1 VTTPLKALILEDL
14 QTDAE
19 LMLHELRRAGFDPN
33 WKRVQS
39 EGEFLANLAPD
50 VDVILADYHL
60 PMFDATRAL
69 ELLQQRALDIPFIVV
84 SGTITEESAVECMKR
99 GAYDYLLKDRL
110 ARLGPAVTRALEDRR
125 VREGKRQVEERY
137 RWVSENI
144 MDAVFLL
151 DLEGNVVFTNRRGEE
166 LTGYTEAEQRGR
178 AIWSILAPEGAAEAQ
193 RRLQA
198 VRSGQGVD
206 PSFETEVVRRDGT
219 RVSVESNVTSVFKD
233 GQLVGRLAVVHDI
246 STRRQAETALRDTS
260 QRLQTL
266 IDAAPVAIIALDEA
280 WRVVLW
286 NKSATR
292 MLGWMEHEVLGQA
305 VPTIPDHKR
314 AEFDAAV
321 AQNRRGIATLY
332 ETQRRRKDG
341 ALIDVISSTAPL
353 VDARGRVTG
362 SMGVLVD
369 LAEQK
374 QLEEQLRQSQKMEA
388 VGQLAGGIAH
398 DFNNLLTVIGG
409 RTYLLLTTLPEK
421 HPARP
426 NVELIQETAERAA
439 VLTRQLLAFSRKQI
453 LALQVLDLNTIVA
466 SIERILRR
474 LIGEHIQLV
483 IEPSPTPGW
492 VKVDPGQME
501 QVILNLSV
509 NARDAMPEGG
519 RLTIR
524 TAHVDVAEGTARTH
538 TEIEAG
544 RTILLEVRD
553 TGVGMSDEIRTRIF
567 EPFFTTKPAGH
578 GTRTRAGHGVWHR
591 QAERRQHRGLE
602 PARSG
607 QHLSDLPAE
616 GRRSRGDLTH
626 GRAGLSPH
634 RRPGDHLARRR
645 RGGCPGPGARYP
657 RAHGLQ
663 AHDRRQSRGGDPS
676 QSGPHGRDP
685 PPAHGRGHAGHE
697 RPPARR
703 SSRRGSARAQGAVHV
718 GLHGQR
724 HRAPRSPGPRHRL
737 RAEAVHAGQ
746 PLPESPR
753 GARRALTSPAP
764 GPAGAMMLD
773 RSRCPSAE

>member
-1 VTTPLKALILEDL
+1 MTTPLKALILEDL
-14 QTDAE
+14 QADAE

-99 GAYDYLLKDRL
+99 GASDYLLKDRL
-110 ARLGPAVTRALEDRR
+110 ARLGPAVIRALEDRR

-151 DLEGNVVFTNRRGEE
+151 DLEGHVVFTNRRGEE
-166 LTGYTEAEQRGR
+166 LTGYPEAEQRGR
-178 AIWSILAPEGAAEAQ
+178 PIWSLLAPEGAAEAQ

-206 PSFETEVVRRDGT
+206 PSFETEVVRRDGV

-246 STRRQAETALRDTS
+246 STRRRAETALRDTS

-266 IDAAPVAIIALDEA
+266 IDAAPVAIIAMDEA

-292 MLGWMEHEVLGQA
+292 MLGWNEHEVLGQA

-321 AQNRRGIATLY
+321 AQNRRGVATLY

-341 ALIDVISSTAPL
+341 TLIDVISSTAPL

-421 HPARP
+421 HPGRP

-483 IEPSPTPGW
+483 IEPSATPGW

-524 TAHVDVAEGTARTH
+524 TAHVGVAEAAARTH
-538 TEIEAG
+538 AEIQAG
-544 RTILLEVRD
+544 PAVLLEVRD
-553 TGVGMSDEIRTRIF
+553 TGIGMTDEIRTRIF

-578 GTRTRAGHGVWHR
+578 GTGLGLATVYGIVKQSGGTIEVLSQPGQGSTFQIYLPRVEETEATSPTDAPAPRHIGGSETILLVEDAEDVRDLARDILGLMGYNLMTASNPVEAIQVSQDHSGVIHLLLTDVVMPGMSGRQLADRLVADRPGLKVLFMSGYTDNAIVHHGVLDPGTAFV
-591 QAERRQHRGLE
+591 QK
-602 PARSG
+602 PFTPDS
-607 QHLSDLPAE
+607 LSRKVRE
-616 GRRSRGDLTH
+616 
-626 GRAGLSPH
+626 
-634 RRPGDHLARRR
+634 
-645 RGGCPGPGARYP
+645 
-657 RAHGLQ
+657 
-663 AHDRRQSRGGDPS
+663 
-676 QSGPHGRDP
+676 
-685 PPAHGRGHAGHE
+685 
-697 RPPARR
+697 
-703 SSRRGSARAQGAVHV
+703 V
-718 GLHGQR
+718 
-724 HRAPRSPGPRHRL
+724 
-737 RAEAVHAGQ
+737 
-746 PLPESPR
+746 
-753 GARRALTSPAP
+753 
-764 GPAGAMMLD
+764 LD
-773 RSRCPSAE
+773 AS

>member
-1 VTTPLKALILEDL
+1 MTTPLKALILEDL
-14 QTDAE
+14 QADAE

-99 GAYDYLLKDRL
+99 GASDYLLKDRL
-110 ARLGPAVTRALEDRR
+110 ARLGPAVIRALEDRR

-151 DLEGNVVFTNRRGEE
+151 DLEGHVVFTNRRGEE
-166 LTGYTEAEQRGR
+166 LTGYPEAEQRGR
-178 AIWSILAPEGAAEAQ
+178 PIWSLLAPEGAAEAQ

-206 PSFETEVVRRDGT
+206 PSFETEVVRRDGV

-233 GQLVGRLAVVHDI
+233 GQLVGRLAVVRDI
-246 STRRQAETALRDTS
+246 STRRRAETALRDTS

-266 IDAAPVAIIALDEA
+266 IDAAPVAIIAMDEA

-292 MLGWMEHEVLGQA
+292 MLGWNEHEVLGQA

-321 AQNRRGIATLY
+321 AQNRRGVATLY

-341 ALIDVISSTAPL
+341 TLIDVISSTAPL

-421 HPARP
+421 HPGRP

-483 IEPSPTPGW
+483 IEPSATPGW

-519 RLTIR
+519 KLTLR
-524 TAHVDVAEGTARTH
+524 TQNIELDSEFVRHHVGAS
-538 TEIEAG
+538 AG
-544 RTILLEVRD
+544 PHICLTVSD
-553 TGVGMSDEIRTRIF
+553 SGVGMDAKTQARIF
-567 EPFFTTKPAGH
+567 EPFFTTKGPGH
-578 GTRTRAGHGVWHR
+578 GTGLGLAMVYGVVKQSGGSIWVYSEVQKGTAFNIYLPQAAGG
-591 QAERRQHRGLE
+591 
-602 PARSG
+602 P
-607 QHLSDLPAE
+607 DKE
-616 GRRSRGDLTH
+616 GRKEALKANARGSETVLVVEDDPAVRELVQTMLESRGFTVLCPETPADAESLCSAHVGNIDLLLTDMIMPGAT
-626 GRAGLSPH
+626 GRTIAKQISSL
-634 RRPGDHLARRR
+634 RPGIKILYMSGYTDDTLIQSKGFDRGDAFLQKPFTLAT
-645 RGGCPGPGARYP
+645 
-657 RAHGLQ
+657 
-663 AHDRRQSRGGDPS
+663 
-676 QSGPHGRDP
+676 
-685 PPAHGRGHAGHE
+685 
-697 RPPARR
+697 
-703 SSRRGSARAQGAVHV
+703 
-718 GLHGQR
+718 
-724 HRAPRSPGPRHRL
+724 
-737 RAEAVHAGQ
+737 
-746 PLPESPR
+746 
-753 GARRALTSPAP
+753 LTSKVRQV
-764 GPAGAMMLD
+764 LD
-773 RSRCPSAE
+773 ADDSQTR

>member
-14 QTDAE
+14 QADAE

-69 ELLQQRALDIPFIVV
+69 ELLQQRGLDIPFIVV

-99 GAYDYLLKDRL
+99 GASDYLLKDRL
-110 ARLGPAVTRALEDRR
+110 ARLGPAVIRALEDRR

-151 DLEGNVVFTNRRGEE
+151 DLEGHVVFTNRRGEE
-166 LTGYTEAEQRGR
+166 LTGYPEAEQRGR
-178 AIWSILAPEGAAEAQ
+178 PIWSLLAPEGAAEAQ

-206 PSFETEVVRRDGT
+206 PSFETEVVRPDGA

-233 GQLVGRLAVVHDI
+233 GQLVGRLAVVRDI
-246 STRRQAETALRDTS
+246 STRRHAETALRDTS

-266 IDAAPVAIIALDEA
+266 IDAAPVAIIAMDEA

-292 MLGWMEHEVLGQA
+292 MLGWSEHEVLGQA

-321 AQNRRGIATLY
+321 AQNRRGVATLY

-341 ALIDVISSTAPL
+341 TLIDVISSTAPL
-353 VDARGRVTG
+353 VDVRGRVTG

-483 IEPSPTPGW
+483 IEPSATPGW

-524 TAHVDVAEGTARTH
+524 TAHVGVAEAAARTH
-538 TEIEAG
+538 AEIQAG
-544 RTILLEVRD
+544 PAVLLEVRD
-553 TGVGMSDEIRTRIF
+553 TGIGMSDEIRTRIF

-578 GTRTRAGHGVWHR
+578 GTGLGLATVYGIVKQSGGTIEVLSQPGQGSTFQIYLPRAEETEAPSPTDAAAPRHIGGSETILLVEDAEDVRDLARDILGLMGYNLMTASNPVEAIQVSQDHAGVMHLLLTDVVMPGMSGRQLADRLVADRPGLKVLFMSGYTDNAIVHHGVLDPGTAFV
-591 QAERRQHRGLE
+591 QK
-602 PARSG
+602 PFTPDS
-607 QHLSDLPAE
+607 LSRKVRE
-616 GRRSRGDLTH
+616 
-626 GRAGLSPH
+626 
-634 RRPGDHLARRR
+634 
-645 RGGCPGPGARYP
+645 
-657 RAHGLQ
+657 
-663 AHDRRQSRGGDPS
+663 
-676 QSGPHGRDP
+676 
-685 PPAHGRGHAGHE
+685 
-697 RPPARR
+697 
-703 SSRRGSARAQGAVHV
+703 V
-718 GLHGQR
+718 
-724 HRAPRSPGPRHRL
+724 
-737 RAEAVHAGQ
+737 
-746 PLPESPR
+746 
-753 GARRALTSPAP
+753 
-764 GPAGAMMLD
+764 LD
-773 RSRCPSAE
+773 TP